1 MTAHI
6 TAPLLLLTVMLKN
19 CCAFRHRW
27 CQLFYCTL
35 ADASSSDKRL
45 TITVATTQL
54 AATAGSFHGLL
65 LWKSFAGCKAFLKIR
80 KSTNSAFYCKNR
92 TCTCDVF
99 HRGCELVLWLSHAV
113 LFQFVSSN
121 RKPSIYKKQ
130 RTGRIHILLPKVS
143 RTANRFLNLG
153 TWRRLCAI
161 SRTAVPNCSGRH
173 CWSGHFAE
181 EKKSSCSSLSP
192 QASHPYYNQI
202 SFSGR
207 EKKQAIHPF

>member
-1 MTAHI
+1 MSTV
-6 TAPLLLLTVMLKN
+6 LLHT
-19 CCAFRHRW
+19 RW
-27 CQLFYCTL
+27 CIVLRQKAYNYSGHYTTCCNCWFV
-35 ADASSSDKRL
+35 SRS
-45 TITVATTQL
+45 VAMDDFLQVVKL
-54 AATAGSFHGLL
+54 
-65 LWKSFAGCKAFLKIR
+65 FLKIR